1 MYYPNLRV
9 KAGELKALSHVP
21 NDWQEKIC
29 PIWNVEF
36 LASFEKAIPAIAATW
51 PTNNIMDL
59 SRFQLKRASAH
70 IQQMIV
76 QHGLRFAIDPFEI
89 SDLDSSVVSAFEANP
104 IFRIEFSNDVS
115 IFDDSVID
123 ELETALIPFAFNT
136 NTLLLID
143 MGEANDAMIARAS
156 SVATAIEQLHDV
168 GFSNIVF
175 SSGAFPTTLQNIVG
189 DEEIPRL
196 DKQLYQDVAGA
207 ITFDLHYGDYGT
219 LSPLW
224 DSGETRRSGHIA
236 IKYTLDDHWL
246 VLRQK
251 GKNTQAIIEFA
262 EFLILHPDYRG
273 PAFSWGDENWHNKTL
288 TPPQAGPGNS
298 TGHVAEFMNHHF
310 AQVLFNG

>member
-9 KAGELKALSHVP
+9 KAGELKALSHAP
-21 NDWQEKIC
+21 DEWQDKIH

-36 LASFEKAIPAIAATW
+36 LASFEKAIPAVASTW
-51 PTNNIMDL
+51 PDGSIMDL
-59 SRFQLKRASAH
+59 SRFHLKRVSAH
-70 IQQMIV
+70 IQQTIV
-76 QHGLRFAIDPFEI
+76 QHGLRLAIDPFEI
-89 SDLDSSVVSAFEANP
+89 SDLHSSVIAAFEANP
-104 IFRIEFSNDVS
+104 IFRVAFNDDVS
-115 IFDDSVID
+115 IFDDTAFD
-123 ELETALIPFAFNT
+123 ELETILSPYADVD

-143 MGEANDAMIARAS
+143 IGEADETMVSVSTNIAR
-156 SVATAIEQLHDV
+156 VIEKFHDL

-196 DKQLYQDVAGA
+196 DKELYDNVTNSL
-207 ITFDLHYGDYGT
+207 TFDLHYGDYGT

-236 IKYTLDDHWL
+236 IKYTLDGHWL

-251 GKNTQAIIEFA
+251 GKNTQAIMELA

-273 PAFSWGDENWHNKTL
+273 SAFSWADKNWHNKTL

-310 AQVLFNG
+310 AQVLFKG

>member
-9 KAGELKALSHVP
+9 KAGELKALSHAP
-21 NDWQEKIC
+21 SDWKEKIC

-36 LASFEKAIPAIAATW
+36 LASFDKAIPAIAATW
-51 PTNNIMDL
+51 PDHSIMDL
-59 SRFQLKRASAH
+59 SRFHLKRVSAH
-70 IQQMIV
+70 HQQMIV

-89 SDLDSSVVSAFEANP
+89 GDLHNSVVPAFEADP
-104 IFRIEFSNDVS
+104 VFRIEFNDDVS
-115 IFDDSVID
+115 IFDDSVFD
-123 ELETALIPFAFNT
+123 ELETALTPYAFNS

-143 MGEANDAMIARAS
+143 MGEANEAMVAAAS
-156 SVATAIEQLHDV
+156 SIAAVIERFHDL
-168 GFSNIVF
+168 GFANVVF
-175 SSGAFPTTLQNIVG
+175 SSGAFPTTLQKIVG

-196 DKQLYQDVAGA
+196 DKQLYEDMTVLL
-207 ITFDLHYGDYGT
+207 TFDLHYGDYGT

-251 GKNTQAIIEFA
+251 GKNTQAIMELA

-273 PAFSWGDENWHNKTL
+273 PAFSWADENWHNKTL
-288 TPPQAGPGNS
+288 TPPQVGPGNS
-298 TGHVAEFMNHHF
+298 TGHVAEFMHNHF

>member
-9 KAGELKALSHVP
+9 KAGELKALSHAP
-21 NDWQEKIC
+21 SDWKEKIC

-36 LASFEKAIPAIAATW
+36 LASFEKAISAVASTW
-51 PTNNIMDL
+51 PDGSIMDL
-59 SRFQLKRASAH
+59 SRFHLKQVSAH
-70 IQQMIV
+70 TQQTIV
-76 QHGLRFAIDPFEI
+76 QHGLRLAIDPFEM
-89 SDLDSSVVSAFEANP
+89 SDLHSSVIAAFEANP
-104 IFRIEFSNDVS
+104 IFRVVFNDDVN
-115 IFDDSVID
+115 IFDDTAFD
-123 ELETALIPFAFNT
+123 ELETILSPYADVE

-143 MGEANDAMIARAS
+143 IGEADEAMVSVSTNIA
-156 SVATAIEQLHDV
+156 SVIEKFHDL

-189 DEEIPRL
+189 DEELPRL
-196 DKQLYQDVAGA
+196 DKKLYDRL
-207 ITFDLHYGDYGT
+207 TNLLTLDLHYGDYGT

-251 GKNTQAIIEFA
+251 GKNTQAIMELA

-273 PAFSWGDENWHNKTL
+273 PAFSWADKNWHDKTL
-288 TPPQAGPGNS
+288 TPPIAGPGNS
-298 TGHVAEFMNHHF
+298 TGHVAEFMHHHF

>member
-9 KAGELKALSHVP
+9 KAGELKALSHAP
-21 NDWQEKIC
+21 SDWQNKIA
-29 PIWNVEF
+29 PVWNVEF
-36 LASFEKAIPAIAATW
+36 LASIEKAILTVAGTW
-51 PTNNIMDL
+51 PHDGIMDL
-59 SRFQLKRASAH
+59 SRFHLKQVSAH
-70 IQQMIV
+70 KQQMIV
-76 QHGLRFAIDPFEI
+76 QHGLRFAIDPYEI
-89 SDLDSSVVSAFEANP
+89 SDLHSSVVPAFEANP
-104 IFRIEFSNDVS
+104 IFRIEFDDVS
-115 IFDDSVID
+115 IFDDSVFD
-123 ELETALIPFAFNT
+123 ELTIILKPYTETS

-143 MGEANDAMIARAS
+143 IGEANESMVKAATSIAG
-156 SVATAIEQLHDV
+156 VIEQFHDL

-196 DKQLYQDVAGA
+196 DKQLYEDVSGEL
-207 ITFDLHYGDYGT
+207 TFGLSYGDYGT

-251 GKNTQAIIEFA
+251 GKNTQAIMELA
-262 EFLILHPDYRG
+262 EILILHPDYRG
-273 PAFSWGDENWHNKTL
+273 PAFSWADENWHNKTL

-298 TGHVAEFMNHHF
+298 TGHVAEFMHHHF